1 MSGYSIRSV
10 IMTYWHNPF
19 NTEPYLIKKNKCKKT
34 DRCLTKIVS
43 NRDHEMVINLWF
55 DDSSS
60 ENYLNT
66 LKLSYFWITC
76 LINLL

>member
-1 MSGYSIRSV
+1 
-10 IMTYWHNPF
+10 MTYWHNPF
-19 NTEPYLIKKNKCKKT
+19 NTEPYLIKKQVQKT

-43 NRDHEMVINLWF
+43 NRDHEMVIYLWF